1 MKTVK
6 NILLTTYTKAIEAGT
21 VTQLKETLRFP
32 DMEQFKKLLH
42 PEGTFYDDYKYD
54 EGVKRLHMLFEK
66 LSTKNF
72 YVELN
77 NGYTADHFPYEHV
90 IEFRCSHFDD
100 FGGSRKP
107 AKKKFGTPSDKS
119 IKEIVFYLAFSYK
132 ENKVFSVRIPEKY
145 VGDLCQ
151 INSTELSNYRRV
163 KPSKSIK
170 SMPDICSNIN
180 ELDSSAR
187 ISIVKQLLVSLF
199 RIKFPELKDLLHPK
213 GVFFVKGNSENTAIE
228 LISTFIDFR
237 KAFYRV
243 VVNEGVAID
252 LPMYEYVLEFRFSHF
267 KPYDKQSQQIDRKFG
282 EPANN
287 SINEILFTVALSFK
301 DDKLISMRH
310 PRQVAPDLKLIA
322 SRN

>member
-6 NILLTTYTKAIEAGT
+6 NSTLAAYRKAEEAGT
-21 VTQLKETLRFP
+21 VTQLKETLKYP
-32 DMEQFKKLLH
+32 DMEQLKKLLH
-42 PEGTFYDDYKYD
+42 PEGTFYDNYKYD
-54 EGVKRLHMLFEK
+54 EAVNRLHLLFEK
-66 LSTKNF
+66 LSVKGF
-72 YVELN
+72 YIEMN
-77 NGYTADHFPYEHV
+77 NGYSADHLPYQHV
-90 IEFRCSHFDD
+90 IEFRCFHCDD

-107 AKKKFGTPSDKS
+107 AEKIFGTPSDKS
-119 IKEIVFYLAFSYK
+119 IREIVFYLAFSYK

-145 VGDLCQ
+145 VGDLSQ
-151 INSTELSNYRRV
+151 IDSTELSNYKRV
-163 KPSKSIK
+163 KSSKSIK
-170 SMPDICSNIN
+170 SMPDISSNIN

-187 ISIVKQLLVSLF
+187 ISIVKQLLDCLF
-199 RIKFPELKDLLHPK
+199 HIKFPELKDLLHPK
-213 GVFFVKGNSENTAIE
+213 GVFFVKGDSENTAIE
-228 LISTFIDFR
+228 LISTFINFR

-243 VVNEGVAID
+243 VVNEGIAID

-267 KPYDKQSQQIDRKFG
+267 EPYDKQSQQIDRKFS

-301 DDKLISMRH
+301 DGKIISMRH

>member
-1 MKTVK
+1 
-6 NILLTTYTKAIEAGT
+6 
-21 VTQLKETLRFP
+21 
-32 DMEQFKKLLH
+32 
-42 PEGTFYDDYKYD
+42 
-54 EGVKRLHMLFEK
+54 
-66 LSTKNF
+66 
-72 YVELN
+72 
-77 NGYTADHFPYEHV
+77 
-90 IEFRCSHFDD
+90 
-100 FGGSRKP
+100 
-107 AKKKFGTPSDKS
+107 
-119 IKEIVFYLAFSYK
+119 
-132 ENKVFSVRIPEKY
+132 
-145 VGDLCQ
+145 
-151 INSTELSNYRRV
+151 
-163 KPSKSIK
+163 
-170 SMPDICSNIN
+170 MPDISSNIN

-187 ISIVKQLLVSLF
+187 ISIVKQLLDSLF

-301 DDKLISMRH
+301 DGKIISMRH